1 MHYNKERF
9 IDKKNAF
16 ILKNKIIICYK
27 CEKEITD
34 KLVVKRT
41 KRTRHYHQSCYEYQ
55 NYGTTNEKKIY

>member
-41 KRTRHYHQSCYEYQ
+41 KRTRHYHQSCYE
-55 NYGTTNEKKIY
+55 KLFH